1 MSSFN
6 QSPSCLQLWA
16 RLISLPRSCLLCG
29 WSKTPTWLILPP
41 LSLMIPISVSQ
52 GWFFW
57 GGAGGKLS
65 SDEYSHDRV
74 CAHEKGINHS
84 KVDLWQLKV
93 WGCYF
98 LDEKI
103 KNMSF
108 GFLLW
113 KKPDLLSLERL
124 GQAMKRVQDKQC
136 LGQVLCIRELALFLF
151 LAADLQGFFKT
162 CWY

>member
-1 MSSFN
+1 MQMSSFN

-16 RLISLPRSCLLCG
+16 RSNLLAQELPSLRMVKDSYMAHPPSPFPLPRAYDSHLCR
-29 WSKTPTWLILPP
+29 SR
-41 LSLMIPISVSQ
+41 M
-52 GWFFW
+52 FFW
-57 GGAGGKLS
+57 GGATLS

-93 WGCYF
+93 WGC
-98 LDEKI
+98 L
-103 KNMSF
+103 KNIPSWF
-108 GFLLW
+108 WLW
-113 KKPDLLSLERL
+113 KKTDLLSLGRL

-151 LAADLQGFFKT
+151 LAADLQGFFRT

>member
-1 MSSFN
+1 MSPTNLLAQELPSLRMVKDSYMAHPT
-6 QSPSCLQLWA
+6 SPFPYDSHLCLS
-16 RLISLPRSCLLCG
+16 R
-29 WSKTPTWLILPP
+29 
-41 LSLMIPISVSQ
+41 MI
-52 GWFFW
+52 FL

-151 LAADLQGFFKT
+151 LAADLQGFIKT